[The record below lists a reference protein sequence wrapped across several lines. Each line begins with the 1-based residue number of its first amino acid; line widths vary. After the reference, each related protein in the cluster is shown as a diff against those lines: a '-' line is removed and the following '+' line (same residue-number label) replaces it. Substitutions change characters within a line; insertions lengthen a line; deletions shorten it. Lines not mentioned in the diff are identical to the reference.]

1 VLVVDDGEDARE
13 TLGVMLARSGASV
26 ITTATADAAFE
37 ALRGHPFDVLLSDL
51 GMPARNGYDLIRQIR
66 RTQDDRIR
74 GTPAIAVSAYA
85 RDENRERA
93 IAAGYHLHM
102 AKPVTPEELVSAVS
116 ALIPR

>member
-1 VLVVDDGEDARE
+1 
-13 TLGVMLARSGASV
+13 
-26 ITTATADAAFE
+26 
-37 ALRGHPFDVLLSDL
+37 
-51 GMPARNGYDLIRQIR
+51 
-66 RTQDDRIR
+66 
-74 GTPAIAVSAYA
+74 VSAYA